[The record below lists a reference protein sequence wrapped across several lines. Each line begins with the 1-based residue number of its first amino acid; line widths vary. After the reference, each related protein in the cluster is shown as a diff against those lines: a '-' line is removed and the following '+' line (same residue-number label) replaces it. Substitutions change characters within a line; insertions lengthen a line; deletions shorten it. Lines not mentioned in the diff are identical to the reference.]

1 MIKTYYSYE
10 ECQKDCKVLLKQ
22 LKQYNPDAIIAVARG
37 GLTLTHLLSYGLG
50 IREVYSL
57 NSVHYDDEKKL
68 DTIEIS
74 NIPELSRFKKVVV
87 IDDIVDS
94 GDTIKTV
101 ISELKSRFIN
111 TDFKSAVIFY
121 KPDAI
126 VQPDFKVKEAQNW
139 IDFFWEVDLEK

>member
-10 ECQKDCKVLLKQ
+10 ECQNDSKILLEQ
-22 LKQYNPDAIIAVARG
+22 LKQYNPDAIVAVARG
-37 GLTLTHLLSYGLG
+37 GLTLAHLLSYGLE

-57 NSVHYDDEKKL
+57 NSVHYDNETKL

-74 NIPELSRFKKVVV
+74 NIPDLERFKKVVV

-94 GDTIKTV
+94 GETIDAV
-101 ISELKSRFIN
+101 LSELKTRFKN

-121 KPDAI
+121 KTDAKL
-126 VQPDFKVKEAQNW
+126 QPDFKVKEALNW